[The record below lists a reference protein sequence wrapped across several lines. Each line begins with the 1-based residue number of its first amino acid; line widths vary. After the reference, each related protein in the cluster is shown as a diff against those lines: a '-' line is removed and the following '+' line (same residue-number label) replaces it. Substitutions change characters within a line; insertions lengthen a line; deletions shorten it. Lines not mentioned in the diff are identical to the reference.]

1 MEKREKA
8 SGCTVQPILQTPEK
22 EFPKEWG
29 RPHLRGLKGETRGQE
44 EEIVER
50 WHAGK

>member
-8 SGCTVQPILQTPEK
+8 SGCAVQPTLRMPEK
-22 EFPKEWG
+22 EFPKELG
-29 RPHLRGLKGETRGQE
+29 RAHLRGLKGETRGQE